1 MTASSEG
8 DEGGSVVPLHG
19 RRRRNWLAQWP
30 ITLVLIGIG
39 IALVMIGLDYFR
51 RGCVVL
57 SAAVLLAGF
66 LRLLLPDGE
75 AGWLVVRTR
84 KVDVAVLFA
93 LGIGLSVFTFWVPAP
108 S

>member
-1 MTASSEG
+1 MAAGAEREDG
-8 DEGGSVVPLHG
+8 AAVVPLHG

-39 IALVMIGLDYFR
+39 IALVMIGMDYFR

-57 SAAVLLAGF
+57 SAAVLLAAF
-66 LRLLLPDGE
+66 LRLLLPDSE
-75 AGWLVVRTR
+75 AGWLVVRPR
-84 KVDVAVLFA
+84 KIDVAVLFT
-93 LGIGLSVFTFWVPAP
+93 LGIGLSIFTFWVPAP

>member
-1 MTASSEG
+1 MSSDARGEDG
-8 DEGGSVVPLHG
+8 AEVVPLRG

-57 SAAVLLAGF
+57 SAAVLLAAF

-75 AGWLVVRTR
+75 AGWLVVRSR